1 MIFFFLQL
9 SFSRRFCALFSHWL
23 NGYTWYPCVVKTSA
37 SLSPDR
43 NKHDALPDA
52 TGIWQ
57 DEWNNTSADQSC
69 IETYLCFKIV
79 TFILI

>member
-23 NGYTWYPCVVKTSA
+23 NGYTWYACVVKTSA

-43 NKHDALPDA
+43 IKHDPDA
-52 TGIWQ
+52 TGKTNGIIRLPT
-57 DEWNNTSADQSC
+57 NLVSKRISV
-69 IETYLCFKIV
+69 LKS
-79 TFILI
+79 

>member
-1 MIFFFLQL
+1 MISFFLQL

-52 TGIWQ
+52 TGKTNGIIRLPT
-57 DEWNNTSADQSC
+57 NLVSKRISV
-69 IETYLCFKIV
+69 LKS
-79 TFILI
+79 